1 MINKIEIDPIFDT
14 RVGKWVVAEHERVII
29 EKDLNMT
36 QEITCEYY
44 EDDEGS
50 IGIKTSDFIA
60 SLDVPDTEKQRLNGM
75 YKSFSFS
82 RSTRNRYVAIPSME
96 PIEITDPMTGEMLEL
111 EEGVDY
117 ISERTMYQG
126 IPNIPGKTKVSEH
139 FYFLIEQNI
148 IKMRDRNL
156 AIS

>member
-1 MINKIEIDPIFDT
+1 MGSYKT
-14 RVGKWVVAEHERVII
+14 RKSNNREG
-29 EKDLNMT
+29 LNMT

-44 EDDEGS
+44 EDYEGS

-82 RSTRNRYVAIPSME
+82 RSTRDRYVALPSMQPIKIKE
-96 PIEITDPMTGEMLEL
+96 EMTGKPIFKEGSTEIPIE
-111 EEGVDY
+111 EGIDY

-126 IPNIPGKTKVSEH
+126 IDNIPNKTKASEH
-139 FYFLIEQNI
+139 IYFLIEQNI
-148 IKMRDRNL
+148 IKMIYRNL
-156 AIS
+156 AI